1 MSGIDPSSVE
11 PRGGGELNGGDE
23 GDESG
28 GDEGDESWGGGDEGG
43 DGGGEYILKIM
54 TEDKKFRQYQ
64 FCRE

>member
-23 GDESG
+23 